1 MEYHCKFSHNIER
14 KEQTDNNSHPK
25 QVQDT
30 NVKPFLDEIKNLVGT
45 VRSQFRMMAPFMGQR
60 FPQAPFV
67 PVVNQGSQHVQT
79 IPAMA
84 QPPQLCVGPQ

>member
-1 MEYHCKFSHNIER
+1 MIE
-14 KEQTDNNSHPK
+14 
-25 QVQDT
+25 
-30 NVKPFLDEIKNLVGT
+30 
-45 VRSQFRMMAPFMGQR
+45 SQFRMMAPFMGQK

-84 QPPQLCVGPQ
+84 QPPQLWVGPQ